1 MTALLSPEE
10 IVRGMFAALN
20 ARDYAR
26 AAGAIA
32 EHCEWWSMPAESLH
46 RGPGA
51 IVAGLREFSA
61 AFPDWRADIE
71 RVTAKGTIVVAEWA
85 SSGTFQQP
93 FRGRAPNGRAFKR
106 RGCSVADVQGGK
118 IVHYRDYYDRAS
130 LLQQLDLTD
139 LLTQA
144 S

>member
-1 MTALLSPEE
+1 MTALPEPE
-10 IVRGMFAALN
+10 KIVRAMFTALN
-20 ARDYAR
+20 ERDYAR
-26 AAGAIA
+26 VAGAIA

-46 RGPGA
+46 RGPSA

-71 RVTAKGTIVVAEWA
+71 RVTAAGPIVVAEWA
-85 SSGTFQQP
+85 SSGTFRHP
-93 FRGRAPNGRAFKR
+93 FRGREPNGRAFKR

-130 LLQQLDLTD
+130 MLQQLGLID
-139 LLTQA
+139 LL
-144 S
+144 

>member
-1 MTALLSPEE
+1 MTALLSPEQ

-20 ARDYAR
+20 ERDYAR

-46 RGPGA
+46 RGPSA

-71 RVTAKGTIVVAEWA
+71 RVTAAGPIVVAEWA
-85 SSGTFQQP
+85 SSGTFRHP
-93 FRGRAPNGRAFKR
+93 FRGREPNGRAFKR

-130 LLQQLDLTD
+130 MLQQLGLID
-139 LLTQA
+139 LL
-144 S
+144 

>member
-1 MTALLSPEE
+1 MFTALNE
-10 IVRGMFAALN
+10 
-20 ARDYAR
+20 RDYAR

-46 RGPGA
+46 RGPSA

-71 RVTAKGTIVVAEWA
+71 RVTAAGPIVVAEWA
-85 SSGTFQQP
+85 SSGTFRHP
-93 FRGRAPNGRAFKR
+93 FRGREPNGRAFKR

-130 LLQQLDLTD
+130 MLQQLGLLD
-139 LLTQA
+139 LL
-144 S
+144 

>member
-10 IVRGMFAALN
+10 IVRGLFAALN
-20 ARDYAR
+20 ERDYAR

-32 EHCEWWSMPAESLH
+32 EHCDWWSMPAESLH

-51 IVAGLREFSA
+51 IVAGLREFTS

-71 RVTAKGTIVVAEWA
+71 RLTTAGTIVVAEWA
-85 SSGTFQQP
+85 SSGTFQHP
-93 FRGRAPNGRAFKR
+93 FRGREPNGRAFKR

-130 LLQQLDLTD
+130 MLQQLGLID
-139 LLTQA
+139 LL
-144 S
+144 

>member
-1 MTALLSPEE
+1 MTALPEPE
-10 IVRGMFAALN
+10 KIVRAMFTALN
-20 ARDYAR
+20 ERDYAR

-46 RGPGA
+46 RGPSA

-71 RVTAKGTIVVAEWA
+71 RVTAAGPIVVAEWA
-85 SSGTFQQP
+85 SSGTFRHP
-93 FRGRAPNGRAFKR
+93 FRGREPNGRAFKR
-106 RGCSVADVQGGK
+106 RGCSVADVQGGE

-130 LLQQLDLTD
+130 MLQQLGLID
-139 LLTQA
+139 LL
-144 S
+144 

>member
-1 MTALLSPEE
+1 MFTALNE
-10 IVRGMFAALN
+10 
-20 ARDYAR
+20 RDYAR

-46 RGPGA
+46 RGPSA

-71 RVTAKGTIVVAEWA
+71 RVTAAGPIVVAEWA
-85 SSGTFQQP
+85 SSGTFRHP
-93 FRGRAPNGRAFKR
+93 FRGREPNGRAFKR

-130 LLQQLDLTD
+130 MLQQLGLID
-139 LLTQA
+139 LL
-144 S
+144 